1 MNNNEA
7 LYEVRNV
14 RDFRDLINQSVEL
27 FGDNTAYL
35 LKNLQG
41 EYYNVTYKELQADIR
56 ALGTALWSMDL
67 HGKKIA
73 VMGKNSY
80 QWSISYLAVTC
91 GLGVIVPIDKELL
104 FSDID
109 TILSI
114 SEASVLLVDKKSY
127 DKILEHKSE
136 LSPNIQIIMFDIDED
151 EGDVLSFNKLLN
163 KGRALLE
170 EGQTEYLNAEINPD
184 ELASLIF
191 TSGTTGLAKGVML
204 SQSNIC
210 FVVMA
215 TASVVKILPEDRLLS
230 VLPIHHTYECTLG
243 FLMPLYSGSS
253 IAFCEGLIKLMKN
266 MQEVEPTVFVS
277 VPLMFEKIHA
287 RIMKTVTEKR
297 GGKFALSL
305 GKAINNVG
313 NALGVSLNEK
323 LFGEITKNF
332 GGKVRL
338 GIVGAAAI
346 RPDVAA
352 DFKSFGIPIYI
363 GYGLT
368 ECAPLVAGNH
378 DQLITADT
386 VGKPLPNVEL
396 KIINPDSSGVG
407 EICTRSPGVMLGYYN
422 DEKSTK
428 EVLDDEGWFHTG
440 DLGSQDEEG
449 IVRIMGRIKNV
460 IVTKNGKNIYP
471 EEVEFYLNN
480 NPLIAEAM
488 VVGNDDN
495 ENETV
500 VEAKIF
506 PDVTAIME
514 KFKLKEATAED
525 ITRAVNDAVKDVNKK
540 LPSYKNIK
548 KFNIRD
554 TEFIKT
560 TTAKIKRYANMN
572 DDQTSKDNSE
582 DKN

>member
-7 LYEVRNV
+7 LYEVRKI
-14 RDFRDLINQSVEL
+14 RDFRDLINQSVDL
-27 FGDNTAYL
+27 YGDNTAYM
-35 LKNLQG
+35 LKNSDG
-41 EYYNVTYKELQADIR
+41 EYYNVTYKELREDIR
-56 ALGTALWSMDL
+56 ALGTAFWSMGL
-67 HGKKIA
+67 KGEKIA

-80 QWSISYLAVTC
+80 KWAISYLAVTS

-104 FSDID
+104 FSDIH
-109 TILSI
+109 TILSV
-114 SEASVLLVDKKSY
+114 SEASVILVDSTSY
-127 DKILEHKSE
+127 NKIFEHRNE
-136 LSPNIQIIMFDIDED
+136 LNPNLKIICFDNAED
-151 EGDVLSFNKLLN
+151 TFDVLSFDKVMN
-163 KGRALLE
+163 KGRELLKSGE
-170 EGQTEYLNAEINPD
+170 TEYLNAEIDPD
-184 ELASLIF
+184 AMTSLIF

-204 SQSNIC
+204 SQTNIC
-210 FVVMA
+210 FVIMA
-215 TASVVKILPEDRLLS
+215 TRSVVDVNEEDRLLS

-243 FLMPLYSGSS
+243 FLMPLYCGSS

-266 MQEVEPTVFVS
+266 MQEVEPTIFVS

-287 RIMKTVTEKR
+287 RIMKATSEKR
-297 GGKFALSL
+297 GGKFVFSL
-305 GKAINNVG
+305 GKAITNVG

-323 LFGEITKNF
+323 IFSEITKNF
-332 GGKVRL
+332 GGKLRL

-346 RPDVAA
+346 RPDVIS
-352 DFKSFGIPIYI
+352 DFKSFGIPLYI

-368 ECAPLVAGNH
+368 ECAPLVTGNH
-378 DQLITADT
+378 DKLFTPDT
-386 VGKPLPNVEL
+386 VGRPLPNVEL

-407 EICTRSPGVMLGYYN
+407 EICTRSPGVMLGYYK
-422 DEKSTK
+422 DEKSTRD
-428 EVLDDEGWFHTG
+428 VIDEDGWFHTG

-449 IVRIMGRIKNV
+449 IVRIVGRIKNV

-471 EEVEFYLNN
+471 EEVEYYLNN

-488 VVGNDDN
+488 VFGSDD
-495 ENETV
+495 EDETV

-525 ITRAVNDAVKDVNKK
+525 ITKAVNDAVKDVNKK

-554 TEFIKT
+554 TEFVKT
-560 TTAKIKRYANMN
+560 TTAKIKRFANMN
-572 DDQTSKDNSE
+572 DDQTPGDENE
-582 DKN
+582 ANQ